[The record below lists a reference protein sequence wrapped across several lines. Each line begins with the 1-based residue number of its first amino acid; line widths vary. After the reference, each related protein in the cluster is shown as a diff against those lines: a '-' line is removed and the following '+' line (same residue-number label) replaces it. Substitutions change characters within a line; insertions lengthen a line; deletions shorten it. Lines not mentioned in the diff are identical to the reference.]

1 MWFVIR
7 AAFWLAVVGAFLPRD
22 MQAETDMLGEAQL
35 AALAD
40 ADAFCADQP
49 DLCAAGEQAA
59 ILGAAAGRATLHIV
73 LDAVDEAA
81 EAQPRGDAT
90 AALAATVITSP

>member
-7 AAFWLAVVGAFLPRD
+7 AAFWLAVVGAFMPRD
-22 MQAETDMLGEAQL
+22 VHAEPDMLAETRV

-40 ADAFCADQP
+40 AEEFCADQP
-49 DLCAAGEQAA
+49 DVCAAGEQAA

-73 LDAVDEAA
+73 LDKADEAA
-81 EAQPRGDAT
+81 LTQEAGAAT
-90 AALAATVITSP
+90 DALAAAALPSP